1 MKHHAPLIIY
11 LAFML
16 GLTAD
21 IAAQNFTRV
30 DAGFPILHDPANI
43 LLDLDNDGDLD
54 VFVAGMD
61 ETETPLAEV
70 YLNNGGSF
78 SLSASLAGV
87 YMASCAA
94 GDFNNDGLADLALC
108 GLGTSDPSSKIYRNE
123 GGGNFTDIAAGITG
137 LYSGGIAW
145 GDYNNDGWADLLISG
160 KNASGNPATL
170 LYYNDGN
177 GGFTDTGI
185 SFTGLSG
192 GSVAWSDIDR
202 DEDLD
207 FVVTGEN
214 ASGNPE
220 TIIYIN
226 NGESFNA
233 LGAGIRDL
241 YASSAS
247 WGDYNDDTFPDL
259 LLTGA
264 DAANTTHTEVYENQ
278 GGNSFTAV
286 PANLEGV
293 AFGSG
298 IWGDFDNDGKLDLV
312 VAGQEL
318 ADNGGGGPPLPGEPA
333 KMLLYLNIGNDQFQ
347 DFQLVAG
354 GVENNALCCGDY
366 DNDSDL
372 DILVSGK
379 VINPIGGVEDN
390 TAIYRNETAN
400 TNNPPAT
407 PGGLTAELLERDLF
421 LSWDATTDDKT
432 PPDGL
437 NYNIRIGSQEG
448 NMDVYSAMADLDN
461 GFRRIAAS
469 GNVYSNTSWK
479 AVELPFGEFFVS
491 VQAIDPSYAGSG
503 FSGSLSLEII
513 PTADFTAEDSV
524 CVLVETTVTYTGN
537 ASADAQYNWDF
548 DGATIVSGSGQGP
561 YSLYW
566 EAEGL
571 KNLSLIVSENG
582 VTSEPFLQ
590 DVMVIAYPASPGFIA
605 GTTQVCQ
612 GTVST
617 EYYVPPITGAI
628 EYEWS
633 LNPPGAGNI
642 TGSGITGTAIWD
654 PSFHGDAYVFVRG
667 TNYCGYGPWSDSLEV
682 LIDPLPEQPVMPE
695 GSTNLCQGNSNTIYT
710 IDAVSFASGYQWE
723 LFPEAAGVIYSNGL
737 QAEVDWSVNYTGI
750 AKILVSGYNSCG
762 VGPTSD
768 SLRIHLESPP
778 MVDAIDNQ
786 SIPYGTA
793 AELSGSGYGGSGDYS
808 YYWMP
813 DSLVLDPNS
822 ATTNTIALEQS
833 VQFVLYVTDNLTGC
847 VGSDVTVVT
856 VTGGPLFVDALAEPE
871 HVCSGE
877 DVSLLALASGG
888 TGNYSF
894 AWTSDP
900 PGFVSVEVAP
910 SVQPL
915 QTTVYYVVL
924 TDTGEEAEDSVVVV
938 VDPVPD
944 PAGTIYGPDH
954 VCAGDANVLYE
965 IDMVP
970 HAEHYSWELGEGV
983 FGASDSTS
991 ILLTFAESLNVSTRA
1006 IRVKP
1011 VNSCGFG
1018 EISYKD
1024 ISIFDEPQAPQ
1035 IVTGPDTLCTTTD
1048 TVSTYFLEIPVPDA
1062 QDYEWL
1068 LEPDEAGEML
1078 PDGLTAT
1085 VKWVKNWDGEA
1096 LIYIRSQNDCGTSA
1110 WSVPLSIHAYNCL
1123 GLADHGAEEIDFHV
1137 YPNPADGMLNVEC
1150 WMLDKSQDIDL
1161 VIYDL
1166 FGRDLIKTSHPGR
1179 GVIEIS
1185 ISGIPAGMYILS
1197 LQAENGLR
1205 VSKRVVI
1212 QH

>member
-1 MKHHAPLIIY
+1 MRYHALLIIF
-11 LAFML
+11 LAFQQML
-16 GLTAD
+16 TTDITA
-21 IAAQNFTRV
+21 QSFTRV

-61 ETETPLAEV
+61 ETEAPLAEV

-87 YMASCAA
+87 HMASCAA

-108 GLGTSDPSSKIYRNE
+108 GLGISDPSSKIYRNE
-123 GGGNFTDIAAGITG
+123 GDGNFTDIAAGITG

-160 KNASGNPATL
+160 KNASGVPATI

-214 ASGNPE
+214 ASGSPE

-226 NGESFNA
+226 NGESFNTM
-233 LGAGIRDL
+233 GAGIRDL

-259 LLTGA
+259 LLTGG
-264 DAANTTHTEVYENQ
+264 DASNTTHTEVYENQ

-312 VAGQEL
+312 VAGQEI

-333 KMLLYLNIGNDQFQ
+333 KMLLYLNTGNDQFQ
-347 DFQLVAG
+347 DYQLVPG
-354 GVENNALCCGDY
+354 GVEKNALCCGDY

-400 TNNPPAT
+400 TNTPPAT
-407 PGGLTAELLERDLF
+407 PGGLTAELLERDVF
-421 LSWDATTDDKT
+421 LSWDAATDDKT

-437 NYNIRIGSQEG
+437 NYNIRIGSEDG
-448 NMDVYSAMADLDN
+448 NMDVYSAMADLAN

-491 VQAIDPSYAGSG
+491 VQAIDPSYAGSD

-513 PTADFTAEDSV
+513 PTADFIAEDSV
-524 CVLVETTVTYTGN
+524 CVFIETTITYTGN

-561 YSLYW
+561 YSIYW
-566 EAEGL
+566 ETEGL
-571 KNLSLIVSENG
+571 KNLSLTVTENG
-582 VTSEPFLQ
+582 VTSDPFSK
-590 DVMVIAYPASPGFIA
+590 DVMVIAYPGMPGFIA
-605 GTTQVCQ
+605 GTTQLCQ
-612 GTVST
+612 GAQST
-617 EYYVPPITGAI
+617 DYFVPPIYAAT
-628 EYEWS
+628 EYEWG
-633 LNPPGAGNI
+633 LNPPEAGSI
-642 TGSGITGTAIWD
+642 SGSTSAGTVQWN
-654 PSFHGDAYVFVRG
+654 PTFHGNAYVFVRG
-667 TNYCGYGPWSDSLEV
+667 LNFCGYGSWSDSLEV
-682 LIDPLPEQPVMPE
+682 LIDPLPEQPVIPE
-695 GSTNLCQGNSNTIYT
+695 GPTDLCQGNSNTIYT
-710 IDAVSFASGYQWE
+710 IDAVSFANGYQWE

-737 QAEVDWSVNYTGI
+737 QAEVDWSVNYSGI

-762 VGPTSD
+762 VGSPSD
-768 SLRIHLESPP
+768 SLQIHLESPP
-778 MVDAIDNQ
+778 MADAIDNQ
-786 SIPYGTA
+786 SIPYGTV

-813 DSLVLDPNS
+813 DSLVLDPYS
-822 ATTNTIALEQS
+822 AITNTIALEQS
-833 VQFVLYVTDNLTGC
+833 VQFTLYVTDNMTGC
-847 VGSDVTVVT
+847 VGSDGTVVT
-856 VTGGPLFVDALAEPE
+856 VTGGPLIVDALAEPD

-888 TGNYSF
+888 TGNYNY

-900 PGFVSVEVAP
+900 PGFVSVEADP
-910 SVQPL
+910 LVQPL
-915 QTTVYYVVL
+915 VSTVYYVVL

-970 HAEHYSWELGEGV
+970 HAEHYIWELGEGI

-991 ILLTFAESLNVSTRA
+991 ILLAFSENWSLAAGTIKVTPMNQ
-1006 IRVKP
+1006 
-1011 VNSCGFG
+1011 CGFG
-1018 EISYKD
+1018 EVSQRLIDVLEIPEKPD
-1024 ISIFDEPQAPQ
+1024 LIA
-1035 IVTGPDTLCTTTD
+1035 GPDTLCSTTD
-1048 TVSTYFLEIPVPDA
+1048 TISMYLLETAVPDA
-1062 QDYEWL
+1062 VDYEWEL
-1068 LEPDEAGEML
+1068 LPAEAGEINS
-1078 PDGLTAT
+1078 DGPTAS
-1085 VKWVKNWDGEA
+1085 VKWQKNWEGEVSIA
-1096 LIYIRSQNDCGTSA
+1096 VRAINECGISE
-1110 WSVPLSIHAYNCL
+1110 WSEPFTVWVFNCL
-1123 GLADHGAEEIDFHV
+1123 GIDDTENESV
-1137 YPNPADGMLNVEC
+1137 KLQIYPNPADKVLGVMFYASGDDV
-1150 WMLDKSQDIDL
+1150 DFDL
-1161 VIYDL
+1161 FIFDL
-1166 FGRDLIKTSHPGR
+1166 FGRKVLETTHPGR
-1179 GVIEIS
+1179 GYKQLS
-1185 ISGIPAGMYILS
+1185 TSGIPAGMYIIS
-1197 LQAENGLR
+1197 LQGENGLM